1 MIWFAIGII
10 CLILGLYYR
19 KKKGAFGNRA
29 VVNGEITKVCETGH
43 CVYVKYVYDHEAFDA
58 RCSNIDADLSK
69 LHIGTKIFIVIDQ
82 ANPNCPLIARYNVKG
97 KDRTIGG
104 SEKAAYISAIM
115 FFIVG
120 FWDLIH

>member
-1 MIWFAIGII
+1 MIWFVIGII

-19 KKKGAFGNRA
+19 KKKGAFGNRV
-29 VVNGEITKVCETGH
+29 VVNGEITKVCETEHG
-43 CVYVKYVYDHEAFDA
+43 VYVKYVYDNEAFA
-58 RCSNIDADLSK
+58 AMCSNIDADLSK
-69 LHIGTKIFIVIDQ
+69 LHIGTKIFIVIDK

-97 KDRTIGG
+97 KDITIEG